1 MYLLLNVIQKTNG
14 KSLQVAGASPFKQG
28 ISLGARENYILSSTI
43 HMNTFVFLR
52 THFTN
57 SLYVPDY
64 LQRLNSAQREAVVRT
79 EGPALIVAGAGS
91 GKTRVL
97 TYRIAH
103 LLKQG
108 VKPST
113 ILALTFTNKAAREM
127 KERIAAVAGPQTARY
142 LWMGTFHSVFSRI
155 LRSENEAIGFPA
167 DFTIYDAADSK
178 NLIKTIIKDF
188 QLDDKIYKTG
198 VVASRI
204 SMAKNNLITP
214 AIYISTNEIRE
225 YDRSIRMPQISDIYK
240 EYVRRCRL
248 AGVMDFDD
256 LLLKTNLLFRDNAE
270 VLDKYQQKFDYILV
284 DEYQDTNY
292 AQYLIIKKLA
302 EAHQNI
308 CVVGDDAQSI
318 YSFRGARI
326 ENILNF
332 QKDYPSHKIFKL
344 EQNYRSTRN
353 IVDAANSIIAKNKRQ
368 LRKQVFSENE
378 TGSRIR
384 VLEALTDNEEGYLV
398 AGLISETQLRDHFQ
412 FQDYAILYR
421 TNAQSR
427 IFEEALRKRNIPY
440 KIYGGL
446 SFYQRKEIKDILAY
460 FRVIVNPA
468 DNESLKRIINYPA
481 RGIGQTTVSK
491 LEKTALDRETS
502 IWEVIGGLPDINPSG
517 LNKGTAGKIEEFR
530 LHINNFRKDAT
541 ELTAYD
547 LAHKVAAATGI
558 VKDLAGDKSP
568 EGLSRYQNLEE
579 LLNAIQEFSLTAREE
594 GRPERLADYL
604 QDVALLTDQDNEKE
618 EERNKVTL
626 MTVHSAKGLEF
637 KNVFIVGME
646 ENLFPSNQTGSIIPM
661 ETLEEE
667 RRLFYV
673 AVTRARLNVYLS
685 YAGQRYKWGKMEFCR
700 PSSFLSDIDESYL
713 EGARSENMR
722 IKESVNIRRKYEPE
736 NQERSYNFRNSE
748 PSNPSFN
755 TNIKQKLTRINE
767 AAMKTNEFQGDDPG
781 KIQPGMKVEH
791 QRFGLGKVLQ
801 TEGTSPDIKA
811 TIFFHNA
818 GQKQLLLRF
827 AKLKIIG

>member
-1 MYLLLNVIQKTNG
+1 ML
-14 KSLQVAGASPFKQG
+14 
-28 ISLGARENYILSSTI
+28 
-43 HMNTFVFLR
+43 
-52 THFTN
+52 
-57 SLYVPDY
+57 DY
-64 LQRLNSAQREAVVRT
+64 LESLNSAQKEAVIRT

-108 VKPST
+108 VRPST

-127 KERIAAVAGPQTARY
+127 KERIAAVVGEQAARY
-142 LWMGTFHSVFSRI
+142 LWMGTFHSIFSRI
-155 LRSENEAIGFPA
+155 LRTEHESLGFPA

-178 NLIKTIIKDF
+178 NLIKTVIRDF
-188 QLDDKIYKTG
+188 QLDDKIYKPG
-198 VVASRI
+198 VVISRI
-204 SMAKNNLITP
+204 SMAKNNLVTP
-214 AIYISTNEIRE
+214 SMYSATSEIRE

-256 LLLKTNLLFRDNAE
+256 LLLKTNLLFRDKSE
-270 VLDKYQQKFDYILV
+270 VLEKYQQKFDYILV

-302 EAHQNI
+302 ETHQNI

-332 QKDYPSHKIFKL
+332 QKDYPSHKVFKL

-353 IVDAANSIIAKNKRQ
+353 IVNAANSIIEKNKRQ

-384 VLEALTDNEEGYLV
+384 LMEALTDNEEGYLV
-398 AGLISETQLRDHFQ
+398 AGMIAETQLRDHFQ

-481 RGIGQTTVSK
+481 RGIGQTSLSK
-491 LEKTALDRETS
+491 LEKIALDQETS
-502 IWEVIGGLPDINPSG
+502 IWNIITGLPETNPAG
-517 LNKGTAGKIEEFR
+517 LNKGTALKIIEFR
-530 LHINNFRKDAT
+530 RQIDEFRKDSSET
-541 ELTAYD
+541 TAYN
-547 LAHKVAAATGI
+547 LAHKVAAGTGI
-558 VKDLAGDKSP
+558 VKDLSVDKSP

-579 LLNAIQEFSLTAREE
+579 MLNAIQEFTLTAREE

-637 KNVFIVGME
+637 KNVFIVGLE
-646 ENLFPSNQTGSIIPM
+646 ENLFPSNQSGSVIPL
-661 ETLEEE
+661 ENLEEE

-673 AVTRARLNVYLS
+673 AVTRARLNVFLS
-685 YAGQRYKWGKMEFCR
+685 YSGQRYKWGKMEFCR
-700 PSSFLSDIDESYL
+700 PSSFLSDIDENYL

-722 IKESVNIRRKYEPE
+722 IRERTNLGSRYE
-736 NQERSYNFRNSE
+736 QERLEQSLNSRNPE
-748 PSNPSFN
+748 QTTPSFHAN
-755 TNIKQKLTRINE
+755 MKQKLTRINE

-801 TEGTSPDIKA
+801 TEGTAPDIKA

-827 AKLKIIG
+827 ARLKIIG